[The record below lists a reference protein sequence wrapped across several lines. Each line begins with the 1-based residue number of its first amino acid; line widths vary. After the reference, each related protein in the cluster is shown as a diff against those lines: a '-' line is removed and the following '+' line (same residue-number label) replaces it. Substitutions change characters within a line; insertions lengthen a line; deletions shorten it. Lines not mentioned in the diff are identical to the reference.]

1 MSRTGITYQEVIE
14 AITKLQERGKI
25 PTVDRIR
32 NHLGTGSNSTISRYL
47 REWKSEG
54 VLSGANTVPSDLIEM
69 VKELWARLQGKAEQ
83 QISILTIDTAKTVQ
97 AVEAKFM
104 QSQKENA
111 ELQTKTHKLEED
123 LYSKTEENK
132 AVSKTSTSLQLELS
146 KLHDRYI
153 TLEKQFDDQKVDNT
167 RLHELLN
174 NVQKNLEHY
183 QSSIQ
188 KLQQEQLMAIEK
200 QTAKYEQE
208 IVQLNQELVANI
220 NEKEKFKLLCEQTSS
235 MLKKTEKSL
244 ETTTK
249 SLREKEI
256 NEATLQDRYSR
267 LAQQHEANVN
277 VLEIKTNLLAEAV
290 QKLEIKTIQE
300 LELQQA
306 LRNSKDKVKTL
317 RHEQLFLVQEKANFE
332 GQLKQFQKLN
342 SNKDNV
348 AVV

>member
-1 MSRTGITYQEVIE
+1 MSRIGITYQEVIE

-54 VLSGANTVPSDLIEM
+54 VLSGADTVPSDLIAI
-69 VKELWARLQGKAEQ
+69 VKELWARLQEKADQ
-83 QISILTIDTAKTVQ
+83 QISTLTIDTAKTVQ
-97 AVEAKFM
+97 AIEAKFI
-104 QSQKENA
+104 QVQKENV
-111 ELQTKTHKLEED
+111 ELQTKTHKLEEN
-123 LYSKTEENK
+123 LYLKTEENT
-132 AVSKTSTSLQLELS
+132 VINKTATALQLELS

-153 TLEKQFDDQKVDNT
+153 TLEKQRNDQKVENT
-167 RLHELLN
+167 KLHELLN

-188 KLQQEQLMAIEK
+188 KLQQEQLIIIEK
-200 QTAKYEQE
+200 QAAKYEQE
-208 IVQLNQELVANI
+208 IVQLKQELVTSI
-220 NEKEKFKLLCEQTSS
+220 SEKEKFKLLSEQTSS
-235 MLKKTEKSL
+235 MLKKTERSL
-244 ETTTK
+244 EITTK

-267 LAQQHEANVN
+267 LAQQYEANVN

-306 LRNSKDKVKTL
+306 LRDSKDKVKTL

-342 SNKDNV
+342 SNKDN
-348 AVV
+348 ASVV